1 MAQGAPPKRISRALL
16 RRWPLPLLDAKGD
29 KEARGTALVVAGSA
43 EMPGAAILAGVA
55 ALRIGA
61 GRLVVAVP
69 ADVAIAIAPHL
80 PEARV
85 VALPTS
91 PDGGLVASAGKRVVA
106 MLAQTADALLVGPGM
121 VGSDT
126 LTPIIAFLAA
136 RLPTMPLALDA
147 AALATAP
154 RRIDGAKS
162 GVTRAVLTPH
172 AGEMA
177 RMLGVERA
185 AVERSPLEFALR
197 AARDYEAVVVLKAG
211 TSVIAHP
218 RGTVWVHE
226 GHTVGLG
233 TSGSGDVLAGLITG
247 LLARG
252 AAPEQAAVWGVATH
266 GYAGRALARRVG
278 DVGFL
283 AREIAGEVPTI
294 LRDLTGRKSARS
306 GAK

>member
-1 MAQGAPPKRISRALL
+1 MAKGASPERISRALL
-16 RRWPLPLLDAKGD
+16 RRWPLPPLDAKGD
-29 KEARGTALVVAGSA
+29 KEARGTALIVAGSA

-69 ADVAIAIAPHL
+69 ADVAIALAPHL

-91 PDGGLVASAGKRVVA
+91 LDGALVASAGKQVA
-106 MLAQTADALLVGPGM
+106 MLAQKADALLVGPGM
-121 VGSDT
+121 VGTDR
-126 LTPIIAFLAA
+126 LTRIIASLAA

-147 AALATAP
+147 AALAAAP
-154 RRIDGAKS
+154 RRIDGARS

-177 RMLGVERA
+177 RMLRVERA
-185 AVERSPLEFALR
+185 AVERSPVEFAQR

-218 RGTVWVHE
+218 RGRVWVHE

-294 LRDLTGRKSARS
+294 LRDLAGRKGTRS